1 MTLSCART
9 VPEPY
14 LICPLG
20 LAFERKQMPQVNE
33 NTENQTKR
41 KEALERWHVLAKQ
54 VLSQLSYTPIEIGSL
69 ETLSIMLQTFCS
81 YCN

>member
-1 MTLSCART
+1 MKLPTRKVEDDTELCQNCART

-33 NTENQTKR
+33 NTENRTKR

-54 VLSQLSYTPIEIGSL
+54 VLSQLSYTPTIGSL
-69 ETLSIMLQTFCS
+69 
-81 YCN
+81 

>member
-33 NTENQTKR
+33 NTENRTKR
-41 KEALERWHVLAKQ
+41 KEALERWHVLRRQMLYPTELRAHPREILNH
-54 VLSQLSYTPIEIGSL
+54 LSLKRAR
-69 ETLSIMLQTFCS
+69 FRCA
-81 YCN
+81 